1 MKDSGLKGSG
11 IIGAYH
17 VRRVASLMRHA
28 LPLYAMSPEAS
39 FDRTTLAVGALSHSE
54 VTQRIKEAMEPL
66 RDDVGAA
73 LDFIYPV
80 PGHPPMR
87 LELGYIIFV
96 SPLLLPSLQ
105 LIS

>member
-1 MKDSGLKGSG
+1 MLAEGT
-11 IIGAYH
+11 
-17 VRRVASLMRHA
+17 
-28 LPLYAMSPEAS
+28 LPNSKN
-39 FDRTTLAVGALSHSE
+39 VQH
-54 VTQRIKEAMEPL
+54 IKEAMEPL
-66 RDDVGAA
+66 WDDMGAS